1 MVLGVEGSRGMRVMV
16 CGGLEGHCMSCV
28 WGIVGSSVR
37 LWLLMKQLWIRSL
50 RLEVK
55 LRCHL
60 GAQTQEVTVVKAW
73 SSALPVQRLSG
84 CSQRLRGLI
93 YETDGYWDASVSPK
107 VGEWD
112 ACKADRC
119 VLTSLWVDCSHSLGK
134 ALW

>member
-1 MVLGVEGSRGMRVMV
+1 MV
-16 CGGLEGHCMSCV
+16 CGGLEGRRMSCV

-37 LWLLMKQLWIRSL
+37 LWLLMKHLRIRSL

-55 LRCHL
+55 LRCRL
-60 GAQTQEVTVVKAW
+60 RAQTQEVTVVKAW
-73 SSALPVQRLSG
+73 SSALLVQRLSG

-112 ACKADRC
+112 ACRAGHH
-119 VLTSLWVDCSHSLGK
+119 VPTSLRVDCSHSLGK
-134 ALW
+134 TLW